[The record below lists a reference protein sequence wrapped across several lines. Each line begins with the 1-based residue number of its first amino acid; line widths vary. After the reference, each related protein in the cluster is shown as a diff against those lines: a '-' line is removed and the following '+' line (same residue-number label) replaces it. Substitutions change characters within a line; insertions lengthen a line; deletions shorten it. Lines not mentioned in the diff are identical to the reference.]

1 MNVII
6 HVINILLGGEIL
18 CYFLYCQKII
28 SVFCSSIL
36 IIFWVVNF
44 LLEPRNMVEN
54 EEIDNVTVIFLIVVL
69 KV

>member
-28 SVFCSSIL
+28 SVFLSFDSYY
-36 IIFWVVNF
+36 F
-44 LLEPRNMVEN
+44 LGRQFFIGTSEYGVKRRN
-54 EEIDNVTVIFLIVVL
+54 
-69 KV
+69 